1 MAHGKRFFN
10 RLSALALTV
19 VAFFLNAA
27 PAEAQCIM
35 CYASAAGTGSRG
47 IRALQIGILVLLVPT
62 LAIGAGV
69 LWLAYRR
76 RNSDAS
82 ESEISGK
89 DSNWN
94 EGLMALRVPQETD
107 GAASRL

>member
-1 MAHGKRFFN
+1 MTHRKRFFKW
-10 RLSALALTV
+10 LSALALTV
-19 VAFFLNAA
+19 AVFFLNAA
-27 PAEAQCIM
+27 PGAAQCIM
-35 CYASAAGTGSRG
+35 CYASAAGAGGRG
-47 IRALQIGILVLLVPT
+47 IRALQVGILVLLAPT

-82 ESEISGK
+82 ESESSGK